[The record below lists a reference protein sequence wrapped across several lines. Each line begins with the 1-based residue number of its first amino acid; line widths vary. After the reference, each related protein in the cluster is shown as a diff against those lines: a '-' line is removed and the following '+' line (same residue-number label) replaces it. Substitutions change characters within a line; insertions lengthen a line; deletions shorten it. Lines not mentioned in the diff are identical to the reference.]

1 MHVEIYVLFIPIEN
15 FFFPQG
21 EIHIMEKTLIDT
33 DVLLIAS
40 RQTLIDDF
48 AK

>member
-1 MHVEIYVLFIPIEN
+1 MHVEIYVLFIPIEIL
-15 FFFPQG
+15 FFLYC